1 MGRLRKVQGESQA
14 GTTGSW
20 ELGVEQQERI
30 RLSRQTDKCDQQ
42 EEKRLQSLRLKG
54 AARKW
59 KWRLRASRA
68 LIKHLLGTGCLPD
81 A

>member
-1 MGRLRKVQGESQA
+1 MGRLCKVQGESQA

-54 AARKW
+54 Q
-59 KWRLRASRA
+59 LESGSGGSE
-68 LIKHLLGTGCLPD
+68 HHEH
-81 A
+81 